1 MPLNRC
7 TYIMLKGP
15 NKGCLCGHGCKGSVC
30 NRHTPEF
37 LEKCRKRQQEVYCTR
52 RPDLQREHWNRV
64 TATLQEAA
72 SEGHPLSYVS
82 QPPPSLPSEPASSEP
97 VAQCT

>member
-7 TYIMLKGP
+7 MYIMLKGP
-15 NKGCLCGHGCKGSVC
+15 NKGFMCGHGCRGSLC

-37 LEKCRKRQQEVYCTR
+37 LERCRKRQQEVYGTY
-52 RPDLQREHWNRV
+52 RPNLQRAHWNEV

-72 SEGHPLSYVS
+72 SAEHPLSFVS
-82 QPPPSLPSEPASSEP
+82 QPPPSSPSEPTSVEP
-97 VAQCT
+97 VVQCT